1 MKCIQCGT
9 DNKLKERTGNQGR
22 CKNCNHPFAFEP
34 TSRTGHF
41 TDPFFAKTISDIS
54 VNHTLYFT
62 KNQFFYFLNLKRIR
76 NIIKFVNPQEILAM
90 FFLYSMFGFVIFT
103 ILNDSLFS
111 STIIAAVLNT
121 LIILALFLQSDST
134 RSNRQFR
141 QASATALKF
150 VSVFIIVG
158 GLLIGIDRNSALDY
172 FLALAIGGLSLW
184 LGMRQQQQVSQSY
197 DEFLI
202 DFSKLQTYLNT
213 WTRVN
218 GDVAKLLPSP
228 QKQLSPSETQN
239 PSPDPEVTA
248 YSFDRLLVCDSDEI
262 AQMLIANN
270 FHFENNCAVLS
281 ITGYPQA
288 IFETTLQMVR
298 RNPNLVVYAFH
309 NASPQGVRLVHQL
322 HTSPT
327 WFSGSNVQIIDL
339 GLLPRQV
346 LATPVGKLFIRRTSE
361 SATLAKGLAR
371 EIRQNLTEAELAWL
385 DIGNFVELESFTPQK
400 LLQIIQRGIV
410 SSGELD
416 MSDSMSDSGFIL
428 LAGGSASTIYAVDSF
443 G

>member
-1 MKCIQCGT
+1 LELTETQHWIIFWRWRSADYHCGWEC
-9 DNKLKERTGNQGR
+9 DN
-22 CKNCNHPFAFEP
+22 
-34 TSRTGHF
+34 
-41 TDPFFAKTISDIS
+41 
-54 VNHTLYFT
+54 
-62 KNQFFYFLNLKRIR
+62 
-76 NIIKFVNPQEILAM
+76 
-90 FFLYSMFGFVIFT
+90 
-103 ILNDSLFS
+103 
-111 STIIAAVLNT
+111 
-121 LIILALFLQSDST
+121 
-134 RSNRQFR
+134 
-141 QASATALKF
+141 
-150 VSVFIIVG
+150 
-158 GLLIGIDRNSALDY
+158 
-172 FLALAIGGLSLW
+172 
-184 LGMRQQQQVSQSY
+184 SY
-197 DEFLI
+197 DELLI
-202 DFSKLQTYLNT
+202 DFSKLQTSLNT
-213 WTRVN
+213 WTQVN
-218 GDVAKLLPSP
+218 GEVTKLLPSP

-346 LATPVGKLFIRRTSE
+346 LATPVGKLFICRTSA

-416 MSDSMSDSGFIL
+416 MSDSGFIL